1 MGIVGVQKG
10 YGNIRWLDMLGH
22 RIFPRH
28 FWVGKVQQLA
38 TAQSMHSM
46 LFFGTNGLNKVYTVF
61 RPSVFAISAMIFGRF
76 ICKLVFVWVH
86 AIIMILWIYG
96 FMDLSNCTIVR

>member
-1 MGIVGVQKG
+1 MSEKDMGIYDGWTCLAIVFSHV
-10 YGNIRWLDMLGH
+10 
-22 RIFPRH
+22 IFL
-28 FWVGKVQQLA
+28 VGKVQQLA

-86 AIIMILWIYG
+86 AITMILWIYG